1 MAELSEKARKLFED
15 PNFLFVAT
23 VNADGSPQ
31 VTPVWTAL
39 ENGHITFNTA
49 VGRVKE
55 RNLRRDP
62 RVGLSITAKDD
73 PYKKVDIVGRVVDFI
88 EGDKAYTQIDDLAEK
103 YMGQRPYPWLQEG
116 EKRVKIVIEPLRVH
130 EM

>member
-1 MAELSEKARKLFED
+1 MTELSDKVRKLFDD
-15 PNFLFVAT
+15 PNYMFVGT
-23 VNADGSPQ
+23 INPDGSPQ

-39 ENGHITFNTA
+39 RNGHITFNTA

-62 RVGLSITAKDD
+62 RIGLSITARDNPWDKA
-73 PYKKVDIVGRVVDFI
+73 DIRGRVVDFI
-88 EGDKAYTQIDDLAEK
+88 EGEDAESQIDDLSEK
-103 YMGQRPYPWLQEG
+103 YVGQRPYPWRTEG
-116 EKRVKIVIEPLRVH
+116 ERRVIVVIEPDRVH

>member
-39 ENGHITFNTA
+39 DNGHITFNTA

-62 RVGLSITAKDD
+62 RVGLSITAKDNPMD
-73 PYKKVDIVGRVVDFI
+73 KVDIAGRVVDFV
-88 EGDKAYTQIDDLAEK
+88 EGDEAYAQIDDLAEK
-103 YMGQRPYPWLQEG
+103 YIGQRPYPWLQEG
-116 EKRVKIVIEPLRVH
+116 EKRVKVVIEPVRVH